1 MALENV
7 MLTLN
12 EVAEL
17 EGKSWSAINKS
28 VQRNKLSAIKIP
40 TTDKCGFEYRVN
52 LNELSEKAKRKYYS
66 KLKVT
71 DETIDLGLKE
81 EKEDKYTCS
90 IEELSAKQRQDIAY
104 WKKVINDWR
113 TYISEYKNETTEM
126 TKEFIRIHNIQ
137 NSDRKISERTL
148 RQKWKDY
155 RDYGD
160 VALADHRAN
169 RKDKGKNRINEVAW
183 SIFLQWWLD
192 ENEPSVSYVYKLTC
206 YWAELRMKELLPLPS
221 EDTFRRAIKK
231 IPVPVVKYFRYGA
244 KEFEDEC
251 LPYLVRQY
259 DFIDSND
266 IWSADYHTL
275 DMMVR
280 DDITGKVFRPH
291 LINWI
296 DIRSRKVLSTR
307 LCESSNSD
315 GVILAFRDA
324 VRDYGIPK
332 QVYLDNGREFLVHDF
347 GGRGKRKTDENADY
361 GSTMLERLDIEM
373 INARVKNAKAKVIE
387 RSFRKVSEQFSKLYI
402 TYCGN
407 RPENRPERHNKV
419 LKNIEN
425 IPLFSEVQRDLR
437 LYMEGIY
444 NMESSKAEGLEGKS
458 PNECYAANLVVKRT
472 ATEDQLNELLARN
485 ARLQKVKRN
494 GIYLRFGERKVFFYN
509 GDLVQNYFEAKVYVR
524 YDSEDLSS
532 VRVYDEEERFICTA
546 QRLEVGGYDRE
557 KDKESIKKINSK
569 VKKMKTFVKEFM
581 EDQEEI
587 FEAPEM
593 REILLE
599 AARKN
604 IAENRTSPEAKV
616 IEPVAFMNK
625 IEHERAVGD
634 VSSIVDLD
642 RMIKNA
648 RKNNNREE

>member
-1 MALENV
+1 MALENA

-17 EGKSWSAINKS
+17 EGKTYHNIYRN
-28 VQRNKLSAIKIP
+28 VERNKLKAIKVSIGQN
-40 TTDKCGFEYRVN
+40 KFEYRVN
-52 LNELSEKAKRKYYS
+52 LNDLSEKAKRKYYS

-71 DETIDLGLKE
+71 DEAVDLGLEE
-81 EKEDKYTCS
+81 EKEDKYTCNL
-90 IEELSAKQRQDIAY
+90 EDLSSKQRQDIAY

-113 TYISEYKNETTEM
+113 IYISEYKNETTEM
-126 TKEFIRIHNIQ
+126 TKEFIRLHNIQ
-137 NSDRKISERTL
+137 NPDKKISERTL

-155 RDYGD
+155 RDFGD

-183 SIFLQWWLD
+183 SVFLQWWLD

-206 YWAELRMKELLPLPS
+206 TWAELRMKELLPLPS

-275 DMMVR
+275 DMMVK
-280 DDITGKVFRPH
+280 DDVTGKVFRPH

-315 GVILAFRDA
+315 GVILAIRDA

-387 RSFRKVSEQFSKLYI
+387 RSFRKMSEQFSKLYI

-419 LKNIEN
+419 LKNEEN
-425 IPLFSEVQRDLR
+425 IPLLSQVEKELR
-437 LYMEGIY
+437 LYIEGIY
-444 NMESSKAEGLEGKS
+444 NMEGSKAEGLDGKS
-458 PNECYAANLVVKRT
+458 PNDCYAKNLVTKRT
-472 ATEDQLNELLARN
+472 ATEEQLNLMLARSS
-485 ARLQKVKRN
+485 RLQSVERN
-494 GIYLRFGERKVFFYN
+494 GVYLRFGERKVFFYDE
-509 GDLVQNYFEAKVYVR
+509 DLVHNYFKEKVYVR

-532 VRVYDEEERFICTA
+532 VRVYDEEERYISIA
-546 QRLEVGGYDRE
+546 YRLEVGGYDQA

-616 IEPVAFMNK
+616 IEPIAFMNK
-625 IEHERAVGD
+625 STHEKAVGD
-634 VSSIVDLD
+634 IGSIVDLD
-642 RMIKNA
+642 RMIQNA